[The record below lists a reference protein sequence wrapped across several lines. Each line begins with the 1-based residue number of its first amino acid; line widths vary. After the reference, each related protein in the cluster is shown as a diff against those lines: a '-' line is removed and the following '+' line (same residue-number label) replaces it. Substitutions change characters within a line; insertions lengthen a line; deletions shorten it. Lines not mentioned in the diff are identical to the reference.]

1 MHIHAHGTG
10 FTVFE
15 LMVTLAVAAILL
27 GLAAPSFE
35 SFTNRQRMK
44 AAVTGLHQD
53 LQAARSQAVFR
64 GAEVIACPGTP
75 DNGCSGGSDWSNGW
89 IVFEDD
95 NGDQQRQETET
106 LLRHGQGH
114 EAITIHAPPSRPQI
128 RFFPDGTTPGSNGS
142 IGLCG
147 RDGPDGARRLVVS
160 NIGRIRRD
168 LYPGIDPSLC
178 PA

>member
-1 MHIHAHGTG
+1 MRIHGHGTG

-27 GLAAPSFE
+27 CLATPSFE
-35 SFTNRQRMK
+35 SFTDRQRMK
-44 AAVTGLHQD
+44 AAVNSLHMD
-53 LQAARSQAVFR
+53 LQAARGQAVFR
-64 GAEVIACPGTP
+64 SAEVVACPGAP
-75 DNGCSGGSDWSNGW
+75 GSGCSGGSDWSAGW

-95 NGDQQRQETET
+95 NGDQQRQEEEM
-106 LLRHGQGH
+106 LLRHGQPH
-114 EAITIHAPPSRPQI
+114 ETIAIHAPESRPLI

-147 RDGPDGARRLVVS
+147 HGGPEGARRLVIS

-168 LYPGIDPSLC
+168 LYPDIDPSLC